1 MSKEFILVYQDCP
14 MCGSRKWWGEKQISF
29 AKARK
34 ATIRKVS
41 FVSSEGQKYCFEALQ
56 AGKASMPFF
65 TDGEGHFG
73 KDYQLTIT
81 FGRKLVVKP
90 KCFIFF
96 TFLKLLRIKHLTIYK
111 Y

>member
-34 ATIRKVS
+34 ASIRKVS
-41 FVSSEGQKYCFEALQ
+41 FVSEEGRKYCFEALQ
-56 AGKASMPFF
+56 AGKATMPFF

-73 KDYQLTIT
+73 KDLQELIGSTK
-81 FGRKLVVKP
+81 GEKQSVKP
-90 KCFIFF
+90 K
-96 TFLKLLRIKHLTIYK
+96 KKAKRKNVNK
-111 Y
+111 KQD

>member
-1 MSKEFILVYQDCP
+1 MGKEYILVYQDCP

-41 FVSSEGQKYCFEALQ
+41 FVSAEGSKYCFEALQ
-56 AGKASMPFF
+56 AGKATMPFF

-73 KDYQLTIT
+73 KDLQELTNAIK
-81 FGRKLVVKP
+81 GEKQSAKP
-90 KCFIFF
+90 K
-96 TFLKLLRIKHLTIYK
+96 KKVNK
-111 Y
+111 KNVNKNKD

>member
-73 KDYQLTIT
+73 KDLQELTDAI
-81 FGRKLVVKP
+81 KSEKKSSLKP
-90 KCFIFF
+90 KKKAKSKNVN
-96 TFLKLLRIKHLTIYK
+96 TKQN
-111 Y
+111 

>member
-1 MSKEFILVYQDCP
+1 MSKEYILVYQDCP

-41 FVSSEGQKYCFEALQ
+41 FVSEEGHRYCFEALQ
-56 AGKASMPFF
+56 AGKATMPFF

-73 KDYQLTIT
+73 KDLQELVASVKGIKSSDKSKKKAK
-81 FGRKLVVKP
+81 RKNVNTKQN
-90 KCFIFF
+90 
-96 TFLKLLRIKHLTIYK
+96 
-111 Y
+111 